1 MRVAAPQRD
10 SLGVLLVRITVVE
23 GALSS
28 WEKRQ
33 IVEGVTEVLVA
44 VEGERIRPT
53 TWVVVDEVGGD
64 AWGVGGRLLTAA
76 EANATAAAAVEGEE
90 TS

>member
-1 MRVAAPQRD
+1 
-10 SLGVLLVRITVVE
+10 
-23 GALSS
+23 
-28 WEKRQ
+28 
-33 IVEGVTEVLVA
+33 VTEVLVA